1 MLFFNIPLL
10 ALAAGQVAFAI
21 FLMLPAPLSTPAI
34 MLAQW
39 SNSKIGK
46 AITYTF
52 GVVLAIFLIS
62 PVYDMYILHQQKE
75 ASAETLTSKE
85 RR

>member
-1 MLFFNIPLL
+1 
-10 ALAAGQVAFAI
+10 
-21 FLMLPAPLSTPAI
+21 

-39 SNSKIGK
+39 SNTKIGK

-52 GVVLAIFLIS
+52 GGILVIFLVS
-62 PVYDMYILHQQKE
+62 PVHDMYILHQQKE
-75 ASAETLTSKE
+75 ASAETLTSKD